1 VEKNLFVLMLIVSL
15 NFILTLSKFRRNRI
29 FDGIIDACFLA
40 LICYLFRGSFR
51 ALVVGAGASL
61 IISLYLEF
69 FPLKN
74 PAPEFNTRLRGWL
87 FKK

>member
-1 VEKNLFVLMLIVSL
+1 MKILFIFMLIVSL
-15 NFILTLSKFRRNRI
+15 NFILTMSKFRRNRI
-29 FDGIIDACFLA
+29 FDGIVDACLLA
-40 LICYLFRGSFR
+40 LICYLFRGSFN

-61 IISLYLEF
+61 VISLYLEF

-74 PAPEFNTRLRGWL
+74 PAPKFDKWVKGWL